1 MKKILPFSLMVWTLC
16 VFLHTGPL
24 TQAEAIGLKPKQL
37 THLPMANH
45 QYDIALADALDKLK
59 AYYKAD
65 ILFADGMIQ
74 NLRVDSAL
82 IDWEKGLEKNLLKL
96 LSPYQLSFIKQK
108 GGSYVIVPKNK
119 QSGNNMAE
127 LARLVAENSEHIQI
141 RNFDDYDVQQNL
153 NQALAIQ
160 KVEGTVVSEIDG
172 LGLPGV
178 TVLLKGTSTGTITD
192 QDGKYNLEFDR
203 ENAVLVFSFIGFE
216 TQEIA
221 VGNREIIDVTLLE
234 DMKSLQEAVVT
245 ALGVKREK
253 QSLGYSVGNVDGRD
267 LTETPQNNVLNAMAG
282 KVAGV
287 QISQMDGAAGSSV
300 NIIIRGANSLNN
312 DNQPLFVI
320 DGVPVAN
327 KLNNEFGGAD
337 MGNPISDINPND
349 IENVSILKGPSAA
362 ALYGSRAGNG
372 VVLITTKSGSGRKG
386 IGVAVN
392 SSVVM
397 DFPFRY
403 LPIQNEFAS
412 GKSGAHVFEESENES
427 WGPELDV
434 GEEWVQWNSD
444 GELAP
449 LVSYPDRF
457 KDFFQTGYTNT
468 NNIAVNGDYDE
479 GSFRLS
485 VGNMANKG
493 IIPNTDFSRL
503 TIGLNT
509 NYNITNKL
517 RATATFNITE
527 SGSDNRPII
536 DGGRTSPVRSLFET
550 GPQVNILDLEQY
562 WVPGSEGILQRKY
575 KQKQNNPYFVVNE
588 NPTGF
593 KRNRTVSKLQL
604 DYDVTNNLSMML
616 RYARDSYDEQQE
628 AIIAYNN
635 YDQIN
640 GGYHIRNNFS
650 KENNLDFMLNY
661 QKVFNNNWNITAL
674 AGANRMEQKYSHVDN
689 NAGQLVI
696 PMLYTIAN
704 GAPGTVSYDSQQ
716 FWKVIYGIYGSVST
730 GYQNKLYLDITARND
745 WSSTLPVENRS
756 YFYPSVSL
764 SAIVSEMVD
773 MPSFIDLFKFR
784 AGIAQVGNDVAP
796 YSLIPTFGTALDWG
810 TAKSMYMGGLLRNA
824 SLKPE
829 ISTSSEAGVDIS
841 LFNNRI
847 GIDATYYV
855 RGNKNQVLPIDLPI
869 ESGASSKLINAGL
882 VESRGFEL
890 GLSTTPVIS
899 GDFRWDMNINLS
911 RNRTSIK
918 ELADGITY
926 YNFTSYSGAELR
938 TYVGGDIGD
947 IYMRPVLTVKDPES
961 AYFGYPVLTGSGLYQ
976 ADQDVNNLKKIGNF
990 NHDLMLSFQ
999 PTFRYKKFSL
1009 YANIDWRQ
1017 GGQFYSNTMMFLG
1030 NNGMLA
1036 ETLSG
1041 VPYDAGRPIEDQVK
1055 ENPEAYFGKWIGGRN
1070 AAYGGLPWSG
1080 DEANF
1085 REQDAS
1091 FNVGVR
1097 ESRDAEGNI
1106 VYIENL
1112 GGETT
1117 QWLNPFQ
1124 AYRYAHRPFPDRNLY
1139 SATYVKLREVAVT
1152 YQLPSRWLDKISLR
1166 NASLSVVGNNLF
1178 VWTEAGNGVD
1188 PERAFRQTGNGW
1200 IQGVEYY
1207 NVMPWTGSLGL
1218 KLNAEF

>member
-1 MKKILPFSLMVWTLC
+1 MKKFLPFSLLGWTLC
-16 VFLHTGPL
+16 ICLHFVPPASHGAGIHKSKQLVHSPIINHDNDMDL
-24 TQAEAIGLKPKQL
+24 AEALE
-37 THLPMANH
+37 
-45 QYDIALADALDKLK
+45 KLK
-59 AYYKAD
+59 VFYKAD
-65 ILFADGMIQ
+65 ILFADGMVR
-74 NLRVDSAL
+74 NLTVDSTL
-82 IDWEKGLEKNLLKL
+82 IDWESGLEKNLSEL
-96 LSPYQLSFIKQK
+96 LRPYELSFVKQK

-119 QSGNNMAE
+119 RSGSIEEGLTRLVSEKGLLSTMTKSGNNSYP
-127 LARLVAENSEHIQI
+127 ENLQ
-141 RNFDDYDVQQNL
+141 RVPVL
-153 NQALAIQ
+153 Q
-160 KVEGTVVSEIDG
+160 KVGGTVTSEIDG

-178 TVLLKGTSTGTITD
+178 TVVLKETTTGTITD
-192 QDGKYNLEFDR
+192 QDGKYQLEFDK

-216 TQEIA
+216 KQEVAI
-221 VGNREIIDVTLLE
+221 GNREVIDIVLRE

-253 QSLGYSVGNVDGRD
+253 QSLGYSVGSVDGRD

-300 NIIIRGANSLNN
+300 NIIIRGGNSLNN

-327 KLNNEFGGAD
+327 KLNNGFGGAD
-337 MGNPISDINPND
+337 MGNPIADINPND
-349 IENVSILKGPSAA
+349 IDNISILKGPSAA

-372 VVLITTKSGSGRKG
+372 VVLITTKSGMGRKG
-386 IGVAVN
+386 MGVSVN
-392 SSVVM
+392 SAIVM

-403 LPIQNEFAS
+403 IPIQNEFAS

-427 WGPELDV
+427 WGSQLDV
-434 GEEWVQWNSD
+434 GEDWVQWNSN
-444 GELAP
+444 GEPAP

-457 KDFFQTGYTNT
+457 KDFFQAGYTNT
-468 NNIAVNGDYDE
+468 NNVAINGDYDK

-509 NYNITNKL
+509 TYIITNKL
-517 RATATFNITE
+517 RATATVNITE

-536 DGGRTSPVRSLFET
+536 DGGRTSPVRSLYET
-550 GPQVNILDLEQY
+550 GAQVNILDLKQY
-562 WVPGSEGILQRKY
+562 WIPGSEGILQRKY
-575 KQKQNNPYFVVNE
+575 KEKQNNPYFVVNE

-593 KRNRTVSKLQL
+593 ERNRTVSKLQL
-604 DYDVTNNLSMML
+604 DYDVTSNLSMLL
-616 RYARDSYDEQQE
+616 RYARDTYEEQQE

-640 GGYHIRNNFS
+640 GGYHIRNNFN
-650 KENNLDFMLNY
+650 KENNVDFMLNY
-661 QKVFNNNWNITAL
+661 QKIINNNWNITAL
-674 AGANRMEQKYSHVDN
+674 AGANRMEQRYSHLEND
-689 NAGQLVI
+689 AGQLVI

-704 GAPGTVSYDSQQ
+704 GAPGTVLYDSQQ

-730 GYQNKLYLDITARND
+730 GYQNKLFLDVTARND
-745 WSSTLPVENRS
+745 WSSTLPIENRS

-764 SAIVSEMVD
+764 SAIVSEMIQL
-773 MPSFIDLFKFR
+773 PSFVDLFKFR
-784 AGIAQVGNDVAP
+784 AGIAQVGNDVSP
-796 YSLIPTFGTALDWG
+796 YSLIPTFSTALDWG
-810 TAKSMYMGGLLRNA
+810 AAKSMYMGGLLRNA

-829 ISTSSEAGVDIS
+829 ISTSSEAGLDIS
-841 LFNNRI
+841 LFNNRL
-847 GIDATYYV
+847 GLEATYYV

-890 GLSTTPVIS
+890 GISTTPVIA
-899 GDFRWDMNINLS
+899 GDFRWDLNVNLS
-911 RNRTSIK
+911 RNRTRIK

-926 YNFTSYSGAELR
+926 FNFTSYSGAELR

-947 IYMRPVLTVKDPES
+947 IYMRPVLTVKDTES
-961 AYFGYPVLTGSGLYQ
+961 PYFGYPVLTGSGLYQ
-976 ADQDVNNLKKIGNF
+976 VDQNVNNLVKIGNF
-990 NHDLMLSFQ
+990 NHDFMLSFQ
-999 PTFRYKKFSL
+999 PTFRYKKLSL

-1017 GGQFYSNTMMFLG
+1017 GGQFYSNTMMFFG
-1030 NNGMLA
+1030 NNGMLE

-1041 VPYDAGRPIEDQVK
+1041 MPYDENRPIEDQVK
-1055 ENPEAYFGKWIGGRN
+1055 ENPEAFFGKWIGGRN
-1070 AAYGGLPWSG
+1070 AAYGGFPWPG
-1080 DEANF
+1080 NEANF
-1085 REQDAS
+1085 REEDAS

-1106 VYIENL
+1106 VYVENL
-1112 GGETT
+1112 GGSSTR
-1117 QWLNPFQ
+1117 WLNPFQ
-1124 AYRYAHRPFPDRNLY
+1124 AYRFAHRPFPDRNLY
-1139 SATYVKLREVAVT
+1139 SATYVKLREVAIT
-1152 YQLPSRWLDKISLR
+1152 YQLPNNWLDKISLR
-1166 NASLSVVGNNLF
+1166 NASLSIVGNNLF
-1178 VWTEAGNGVD
+1178 IWTEAGNGVD
-1188 PERAFRQTGNGW
+1188 PERAFRQSGNRW

-1218 KLNAEF
+1218 KLNADF

>member
-1 MKKILPFSLMVWTLC
+1 MKKKLHFSLMIGALC
-16 VFLHTGPL
+16 IIMYHVPIADAKANNLKSRQLAEIPM
-24 TQAEAIGLKPKQL
+24 AEA
-37 THLPMANH
+37 
-45 QYDIALADALDKLK
+45 QYGVTLAEALDKLK

-65 ILFADGMIQ
+65 ILFADRMIQ
-74 NLRVDSAL
+74 NITVEMES
-82 IDWEKGLEKNLLKL
+82 IDWEGGLEKNLDKL
-96 LSPYQLSFIKQK
+96 LSPNQLSFIKQR
-108 GGSYVIVPKNK
+108 GGSYVIIAKNR
-119 QSGNNMAE
+119 QSGTGTPVLSQLVTQNNG
-127 LARLVAENSEHIQI
+127 LVPIEPNGSNGISENLP
-141 RNFDDYDVQQNL
+141 FGDVAQRVRG
-153 NQALAIQ
+153 
-160 KVEGTVVSEIDG
+160 KVVSELDG

-178 TVLLKGTSTGTITD
+178 TVLLKGTAIGTVTD
-192 QDGKYNLEFDR
+192 QNGDYVLEFED
-203 ENAVLVFSFIGFE
+203 ENAILVFSFIGFE
-216 TQEIA
+216 TQEVA
-221 VGNREIIDVTLLE
+221 VGNREIVDITMQE

-253 QSLGYSVGNVDGRD
+253 QSLGYSVGNVEGRD

-287 QISQMDGAAGSSV
+287 QISQMDGTAGSSV

-327 KLNNEFGGAD
+327 KLNNGFGGAD

-386 IGVAVN
+386 FGVAVN

-397 DFPFRY
+397 DFPFKY
-403 LPIQNEFAS
+403 IPIQNEFAS
-412 GKSGAHVFEESENES
+412 GKSGAHVFEESQNES

-434 GEEWVQWNSD
+434 GEEWVQWNSN
-444 GELAP
+444 GKPAP

-457 KDFFQTGYTNT
+457 KDFFRTGYTNT
-468 NNIAVNGDYDE
+468 NNVAINGDYDK

-485 VGNMANKG
+485 VGNMTNTG

-509 NYNITNKL
+509 SYNITDRL
-517 RATATFNITE
+517 RATATINITE

-536 DGGRTSPVRSLFET
+536 DGGRTSPVRSLYET
-550 GPQVNILDLEQY
+550 GAQVNILDLQQY

-593 KRNRTVSKLQL
+593 DRNRTVSKLQL
-604 DYDVTNNLSMML
+604 DYDVTNDLSLML

-640 GGYHIRNNFS
+640 GGYHLRNNIN

-661 QKVFNNNWNITAL
+661 QKIFNEDWNITAL
-674 AGANRMEQKYSHVDN
+674 AGVNRMEQKYGFMDN

-696 PMLYTIAN
+696 PMLYTISN

-716 FWKVIYGIYGSVST
+716 FWKVIYGVYGSVST
-730 GYQNKLYLDITARND
+730 GFQDKLYLDITARND
-745 WSSTLPVENRS
+745 WSSTLPIENRS
-756 YFYPSVSL
+756 YFYPSASL
-764 SAIVSEMVD
+764 SAIVSEMID
-773 MPSFIDLFKFR
+773 MPSFVDLFKFR

-796 YSLIPTFGTALDWG
+796 YSLIPTFNTALDWG
-810 TAKSMYMGGLLRNA
+810 TAKSMYMGGLLRNT

-829 ISTSSEAGVDIS
+829 ISTSSEAGFDIS
-841 LFNNRI
+841 LFNNRL

-882 VESRGFEL
+882 VQSRGFEL
-890 GLSTTPVIS
+890 GLSTSPIVS
-899 GDFRWDMNINLS
+899 GDFRWDMNVNLT

-947 IYMRPVLTVKDPES
+947 IYMRPVLTVKDTES
-961 AYFGYPVLTGSGLYQ
+961 PYYGYPVLTGSGLYQ
-976 ADQDVNNLKKIGNF
+976 ADQDVNNLVKIGNF
-990 NHDLMLSFQ
+990 NHDLMISFQ
-999 PTFRYKKFSL
+999 PTFTYKNLSF

-1017 GGQFYSNTMMFLG
+1017 GGEFYSNTMMFLG
-1030 NNGMLA
+1030 NNGMLE

-1041 VPYDAGRPIEDQVK
+1041 MPYDPNRPIEDQIK
-1055 ENPEAYFGKWIGGRN
+1055 ENPEAYFGNWIGGRN
-1070 AAYGGLPWSG
+1070 AAYKGLPWTG
-1080 DEANF
+1080 EEATY

-1097 ESRDAEGNI
+1097 ESRDVDGNI

-1112 GGETT
+1112 GGPTT

-1124 AYRYAHRPFPDRNLY
+1124 AYRYANRPFPDRNLY
-1139 SATYVKLREVAVT
+1139 SATYVKLREIAFT
-1152 YQLPSRWLDKISLR
+1152 YRLPTDLLDKISLR
-1166 NASLSVVGNNLF
+1166 NASISVVGNNLF
-1178 VWTEAGNGVD
+1178 VWTEAGNGID
-1188 PERAFRQTGNGW
+1188 PERAFRQTGNRW

-1218 KLNAEF
+1218 KVNAEF